1 MQKKIIKLPSMA
13 TAVEF
18 FLIKNIKQKIPR
30 SVGSFYCNGAQIE
43 VNIYTKAAIYQCSA
57 KKSMLTLSWRKSLS
71 YRNQSKSM
79 NWFLYDSDFRYER
92 VKIFSKFTRKHF
104 YRCLV
109 FNEVADFTLAHIFYR
124 TPFAS
129 RRIFCMWVTVNDG
142 LSALGAYLSLP
153 APIPDKEKN

>member
-1 MQKKIIKLPSMA
+1 MA

-18 FLIKNIKQKIPR
+18 FLIKNINQKILR

-57 KKSMLTLSWRKSLS
+57 KKSVLTLSWRKSLS

-79 NWFLYDSDFRYER
+79 NWFLYDRDFRYER
-92 VKIFSKFTRKHF
+92 VKIFSKFTRKHL

-109 FNEVADFTLAHIFYR
+109 FNEVANFTLAHIFYR

-129 RRIFCMWVTVNDG
+129 RRIFCMWVTVNDE